1 MRLVG
6 DNPNHCHERQRS
18 SKTGQKRLPG
28 GKVKWVCTDAELTCG
43 VLMTAE
49 IAFRLPVTSWP
60 ETMVGVL
67 LSVVVTV
74 TMLLLA
80 SFAWVVVATIVCVL
94 FCV

>member
-1 MRLVG
+1 MT
-6 DNPNHCHERQRS
+6 
-18 SKTGQKRLPG
+18 TGLKQLPG
-28 GKVKWVCTDAELTCG
+28 GKVKWVCTVAEFTCG

-74 TMLLLA
+74 TMLLLV
-80 SFAWVVVATIVCVL
+80 SFGCVVVATMVWVL